1 MLQMMDEGRTPAHW
15 VARNGQRSTESTA
28 GYSGGEEPVQIA
40 LINNM
45 PDPALEDTESQFFE
59 LLDGAAGHLPVR
71 LKLYSLPK
79 ILRSDHGKEHLKNFY
94 LDWDDL
100 WNSRFDGVIV
110 TGTEPHYPDLREE
123 PYWSAM
129 ADLFTW
135 AEEHT
140 ASIVLSCLAAHAAVL
155 HGDGIG
161 RRPLADKQFGVFDE
175 VKACDHILT
184 SGTSEPL
191 RFPHSR
197 WNELRE
203 DALTSCGYTVLTKSA
218 EAGINLFVKKRKK
231 ALFVHFQGH
240 PEYGAGTLAKE
251 YRRDIKRFLRKERQT
266 YPTMPHGYFDPA
278 TTKALT
284 EFQEQVLPHRH
295 EGLMAEFPEALMSNG
310 LESPWHSA
318 AIRVYRNWLQYVVSK
333 KTTRAAHAAVAS
345 SRATTRQAQWI
356 GRKHTEENRIRQ
368 R

>member
-15 VARNGQRSTESTA
+15 AVRNNQRSMGSTA
-28 GYSGGEEPVQIA
+28 GCGGGEEPIQIA

-59 LLDGAAGHLPVR
+59 LLDSAAGQLPVR

-79 ILRSDHGKEHLKNFY
+79 IPRSDHGKEHLKNFY
-94 LDWDDL
+94 WDLDDL

-110 TGTEPHYPDLREE
+110 TGTEPHHPDLREE

-129 ADLFTW
+129 VDVFAW
-135 AEEHT
+135 AEENT
-140 ASIVLSCLAAHAAVL
+140 ASMVLSCLAAHAAVL
-155 HGDGIG
+155 HSDGIG
-161 RRPLADKQFGVFDE
+161 RHPLSDKQFGVFDE
-175 VKACDHILT
+175 GNVCDHMLT
-184 SGTSEPL
+184 SGTSEPM

-197 WNELRE
+197 WNEVRE
-203 DALTSCGYTVLTKSA
+203 DALTSCGYIVLTKSE
-218 EAGINLFVKKRKK
+218 EAGVNLFVKKRKK

-278 TTKALT
+278 ATKALT
-284 EFQEQVLPHRH
+284 EFREQALSQRY
-295 EGLMAEFPEALMSNG
+295 EGLIAELPEAVMNNG
-310 LESPWHSA
+310 SESPWHLA
-318 AIRVYRNWLQYVVSK
+318 AIRIYRNWLQYVVSK
-333 KTTRAAHAAVAS
+333 RTKSTAYAAVTP
-345 SRATTRQAQWI
+345 SRAWATWSRLA
-356 GRKHTEENRIRQ
+356 
-368 R
+368 